1 MPAVHLAIFPCA
13 VLYRKWKILSKNVNS
28 FFFKVVICQD
38 YFSIQMVETIAAAMK
53 CLYLGQYFVMLPVNR
68 AHASTAADGAE
79 LATKGRT
86 HGWLSA

>member
-1 MPAVHLAIFPCA
+1 
-13 VLYRKWKILSKNVNS
+13 
-28 FFFKVVICQD
+28 
-38 YFSIQMVETIAAAMK
+38 MVETIAAAMK